1 METKRITV
9 EAAEQLLGQIIPVLD
24 HGEVQLVDY
33 LGGDKMV
40 CRAARVSYGELRR
53 SQNDDRSLIRYLLR
67 HRHTSPF
74 EQVILTFRIK
84 APIFVFRQ
92 WHRHRTARLNEI
104 SGRYSV
110 LPEEFYIPSPE
121 QVLAQS
127 MKNKQG
133 RDGEL
138 SPLTVDNYLKML
150 EADCEQAFET
160 YHENLDS
167 GVAKEL
173 ARLGLPVNTYSA
185 MYWQIDLHNLMHLL
199 GLRMEEHAQWEIRQ
213 YAEQLY
219 QVAKAVAP
227 VSVEAFDDYI
237 LGSVTFS
244 RQEVKLLQ
252 PYHQAAL
259 EDLRL
264 RSTVA
269 DQSLEYFLADQLGS
283 KREVTELIT
292 KLGALVPLLGLT
304 RDCVCGDSDSHEE

>member
-9 EAAEQLLGQIIPVLD
+9 ETAEQLLGQIIPVLD

-33 LGGDKMV
+33 LGGDEMV

-53 SQNDDRSLIRYLLR
+53 PQNDDRSLIRYLLR

-150 EADCEQAFET
+150 EAECEQAFET
-160 YHENLDS
+160 YHENLEG

-213 YAEQLY
+213 YADQLY
-219 QVAKAVAP
+219 RVARSVAP
-227 VSVEAFDDYI
+227 LSVEAFDDYI
-237 LGSVTFS
+237 LGAVTFS
-244 RQEVKLLQ
+244 RQEVLFLQ
-252 PYHQAAL
+252 PYHQASL
-259 EDLRL
+259 EDLRH
-264 RSTVA
+264 RSSTA
-269 DQSLEYFLADQLGS
+269 GQSLKDFLISKLGS
-283 KREVTELIT
+283 KREATELLA
-292 KLGALVPLLGLT
+292 KLDALE
-304 RDCVCGDSDSHEE
+304 R